1 MQHVFAF
8 IGNVSSVIG
17 KKEVP
22 RPPIQICNCDTSLS
36 ANICCFFFKQTT
48 QSVSTFIQ
56 PGILIFLPFKASQQ
70 DIVSTYFEIR

>member
-17 KKEVP
+17 EKEVP

-36 ANICCFFFKQTT
+36 ANICCFFLNKQHNL
-48 QSVSTFIQ
+48 FQ
-56 PGILIFLPFKASQQ
+56 PSFNPEFLFFFPLKQVNKILYPHILK
-70 DIVSTYFEIR
+70 